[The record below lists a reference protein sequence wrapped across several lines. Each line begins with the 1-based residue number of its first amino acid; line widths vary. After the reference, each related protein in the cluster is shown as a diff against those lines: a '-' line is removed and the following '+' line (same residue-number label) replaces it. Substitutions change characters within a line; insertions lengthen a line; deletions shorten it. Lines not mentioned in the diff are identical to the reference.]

1 MISSKK
7 TCFFCS
13 KKIKAKEAFKVNMET
28 GEGLHK
34 VHACEE
40 CGQNL
45 NEILKALEEIRE
57 EERV

>member
-13 KKIKAKEAFKVNMET
+13 KKIKAKEAFNVKMET
-28 GEGLHK
+28 GEGLHE
-34 VHACEE
+34 VYSCED
-40 CGQNL
+40 CGNNL